1 MALGAQR
8 RDVLAMV
15 LRQGMMR
22 MVAGMAAGALSAVAI
37 ARYLES
43 LLFHVSPRDPLAF
56 AVSGA
61 VLLVVSVAAWLIP
74 ARRATR
80 VSPIEALRF
89 E

>member
-1 MALGAQR
+1 
-8 RDVLAMV
+8 MV
-15 LRQGMMR
+15 LRQGMMP
-22 MVAGMAAGALSAVAI
+22 VLVGMAAGALSANAI
-37 ARYLES
+37 GRYLES

-61 VLLVVSVAAWLIP
+61 VLLLVPVAACLIP

-80 VSPIEALRF
+80 VNPIEALRF